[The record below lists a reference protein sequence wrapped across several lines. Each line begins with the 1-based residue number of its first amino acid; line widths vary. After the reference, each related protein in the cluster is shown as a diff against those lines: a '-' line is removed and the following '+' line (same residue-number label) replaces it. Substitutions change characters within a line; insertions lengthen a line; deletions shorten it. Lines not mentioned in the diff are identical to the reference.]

1 MATILPLGFGG
12 SNAMLFLLK
21 IAVKGQQ
28 LTKQVNLVACKGKG
42 SSAGEVTARFL
53 AEMFALVPIQN
64 VILEIGND

>member
-1 MATILPLGFGG
+1 
-12 SNAMLFLLK
+12 MLFLLK
-21 IAVKGQQ
+21 IAVKGQL

-64 VILEIGND
+64 VILEIGNV